1 MQTRMLSGCPFWG
14 GRSAHSSSPGCF
26 TGSQDTCG
34 TGQRDQT
41 ASGCERI
48 RYVCIRYVRIPLDS
62 SDPLPLLLAVKGN
75 EGLLLNRRQ
84 IEPYRC
90 LLNKLRNR
98 LFLVFLKLRRNPFHC
113 LSDLFSLGLNGSHR
127 RLLYS
132 PSVAQTKSSFTLL
145 LQDPAIKIAF
155 NLICVLDKINVGV
168 LLAGIPITK

>member
-48 RYVCIRYVRIPLDS
+48 RYVRIPLDS

-84 IEPYRC
+84 IEPYRS

-98 LFLVFLKLRRNPFHC
+98 LFLLFLKLRRNPSHC
-113 LSDLFSLGLNGSHR
+113 LPDLFSLGLNGSHDN
-127 RLLYS
+127 LLQS
-132 PSVAQTKSSFTLL
+132 HSRVRIEGLFTLTFRF
-145 LQDPAIKIAF
+145 PAIKIMF
-155 NLICVLDKINVGV
+155 NLINVLNKISRGF
-168 LLAGIPITK
+168 LSQAFQS